1 MKWEEII
8 LEFCL
13 NITVKGFSKITI
25 KNYKSNLGNTENFFK
40 TM

>member
-8 LEFCL
+8 LEFCPD
-13 NITVKGFSKITI
+13 IKAKGFSKITI
-25 KNYKSNLGNTENFFK
+25 KNYESNLGNIGNFFK